1 MPTGAEDYVS
11 TSRVPVWRHGRLS
24 SMPSVCGVYET
35 LKALRDG
42 TPPGHI
48 THVASNNLMKQ
59 VTREAG
65 NTRWVSEFLGA

>member
-1 MPTGAEDYVS
+1 MS

-24 SMPSVCGVYET
+24 FRPSVCGVYET
-35 LKALRDG
+35 LKALGDG

-65 NTRWVSEFLGA
+65 NTRRVNDFLGA